1 MLFIIPWETCVYSTN
16 WCLKNQRSNIRHAKI
31 QHKSGKIEV
40 NSKIT
45 FLDPFFSYIPLS
57 EIRNQLRAKK
67 HKFYSIITCCCV
79 FWIPFFWRIGW
90 LWWNLEYFQRKS
102 WCKSIFQATIL
113 KQNDNGYLICLVPW
127 LSENDWKK
135 WMKLERTL
143 FFIEYWNKSHQFI
156 IIAFTH

>member
-1 MLFIIPWETCVYSTN
+1 MSEESKKQYSPCKDSTQVWKN
-16 WCLKNQRSNIRHAKI
+16 W
-31 QHKSGKIEV
+31 
-40 NSKIT
+40 SK
-45 FLDPFFSYIPLS
+45 FKDYLSWPFFSYIPFS